1 MTDLTQA
8 IEELR
13 QARKD
18 WPTGD
23 IHNVLLSRTKEAICR
38 AVLADAL
45 IPRADADL
53 AVALMVEKAADIVG
67 MCDQVGADAEGPV
80 RALVPTS
87 ALAELQALRDERDDA
102 VASQFITRVERD
114 GAEDHATETADEL
127 RQVRARAEAAE
138 AKLVEWQASQH
149 YAYIGRDGKTVLARD
164 LEGRAEAAEAELS
177 TLRAQVEKMTGDT
190 FYIDC
195 EFDGHNGPLLSIAMV
210 RGDGRGL
217 HVKIGDH
224 NAVNDPW
231 VRENVIPIMDS
242 HHADLSWHV
251 QPNEAGT
258 QLRGFIGDC
267 QNPKIIAD
275 SPVDIARFCRAIST
289 AEDGGWHSSGYAS
302 MTLIVRNVD
311 CYPTKLEGAVQHNAW
326 WDAMALRALLAELEA
341 KA

>member
-1 MTDLTQA
+1 MTDGLFKKLSLEQQSAALAFDGNPDFGPPRTDLTKA
-8 IEELR
+8 LSELR
-13 QARKD
+13 RLKLGDEIDAEFGSTILDAAR
-18 WPTGD
+18 TGD
-23 IHNVLLSRTKEAICR
+23 LL
-38 AVLADAL
+38 
-45 IPRADADL
+45 PRADADL
-53 AVALMVEKAADIVG
+53 AVALMVEKACHVLDTAGDSAVTEALG
-67 MCDQVGADAEGPV
+67 QRLCCSGHDCGCRGADVGTYLMHLIRSEV
-80 RALVPTS
+80 VPAS
-87 ALAELQALRDERDDA
+87 ALAELQVLRDSDA
-102 VASQFITRVERD
+102 ESKGNLA
-114 GAEDHATETADEL
+114 HAL
-127 RQVRARAEAAE
+127 HQLGQ
-138 AKLVEWQASQH
+138 AK
-149 YAYIGRDGKTVLARD
+149 
-164 LEGRAEAAEAELS
+164 AELAA
-177 TLRAQVEKMTGDT
+177 LRAQVEKMTGDT

>member
-1 MTDLTQA
+1 MTDQ
-8 IEELR
+8 EPEM
-13 QARKD
+13 
-18 WPTGD
+18 
-23 IHNVLLSRTKEAICR
+23 IH
-38 AVLADAL
+38 
-45 IPRADADL
+45 RADADL
-53 AVALMVEKAADIVG
+53 AMATPKPED
-67 MCDQVGADAEGPV
+67 D
-80 RALVPTS
+80 
-87 ALAELQALRDERDDA
+87 LRLLH
-102 VASQFITRVERD
+102 T
-114 GAEDHATETADEL
+114 
-127 RQVRARAEAAE
+127 
-138 AKLVEWQASQH
+138 
-149 YAYIGRDGKTVLARD
+149 
-164 LEGRAEAAEAELS
+164 EAAEAELS
-177 TLRAQVEKMTGDT
+177 TLRAQVERLTGDT

-258 QLRGFIGDC
+258 KLRGFIGDC

-311 CYPTKLEGAVQHNAW
+311 CYPTALSGAVQHNAW
-326 WDAMALRALLAELEA
+326 WDAMALRALLSELEA

>member
-1 MTDLTQA
+1 MTDLIQA
-8 IEELR
+8 IAELR
-13 QARKD
+13 RD
-18 WPTGD
+18 GP
-23 IHNVLLSRTKEAICR
+23 E
-38 AVLADAL
+38 DATWT
-45 IPRADADL
+45 A
-53 AVALMVEKAADIVG
+53 
-67 MCDQVGADAEGPV
+67 
-80 RALVPTS
+80 
-87 ALAELQALRDERDDA
+87 ALAELQVLRDDVTGWISNA
-102 VASQFITRVERD
+102 QVAREKWSEY
-114 GAEDHATETADEL
+114 E
-127 RQVRARAEAAE
+127 ARAEAAE
-138 AKLVEWQASQH
+138 ADITTYQKIVADMTQE
-149 YAYIGRDGKTVLARD
+149 
-164 LEGRAEAAEAELS
+164 AEAAEAELA
-177 TLRAQVEKMTGDT
+177 TLRAQADRLRGDT

-311 CYPTKLEGAVQHNAW
+311 CYPTALSGAVQHNAW
-326 WDAMALRALLAELEA
+326 WDAMALRAALTEGAA
-341 KA
+341 P